1 MLFGSVCFTVWNRQD
16 CEKNGENG
24 FYGLTPRKTTHPPRR
39 TLPGLLT
46 MDILYDSDHK
56 LGEMEDSSMG
66 EILDHENFQSP
77 TSLVS
82 TFKICF
88 HWKIGKKFGKNFEMF
103 YILLIIII
111 VRCMI
116 TWFFLMLV
124 QIYGFIAKHML
135 LWNHAFDAG
144 DAHLYPYQVMF
155 GCKMSNSFA
164 K

>member
-88 HWKIGKKFGKNFEMF
+88 HWKFGKKFGKNFKMF

-116 TWFFLMLV
+116 TWFFFNV
-124 QIYGFIAKHML
+124 SAN
-135 LWNHAFDAG
+135 LWFYCQTYVAVKSCIWCGWRPFLPVSSD
-144 DAHLYPYQVMF
+144 VWV
-155 GCKMSNSFA
+155 
-164 K
+164 